1 MNKINL
7 DKLTTE
13 RRNSETSN
21 LDEMTILEA
30 CQNEPRRSKVAY
42 AVEKKF

>member
-21 LDEMTILEA
+21 LD
-30 CQNEPRRSKVAY
+30 K
-42 AVEKKF
+42 KKFLVLKK